1 MNQRSFC
8 VSLQDQR
15 ICWQPVNHSLWKG
28 ASASKQISI
37 SFVGF
42 PNSNETSTR
51 IAFPS
56 WPFAPVNFYDR
67 GLRQSF
73 LSSSA
78 LCTFLVTDIDGS
90 INRWWHWTP
99 NERGNIWGL
108 EVKKLKWK
116 IETWQKLFFQNGIQM
131 PRIWC
136 GKATAPLG
144 PHRTA
149 PRSSCV
155 LMHSLPTSSSKSDP
169 WKNMFR
175 SMQTFRICFLY
186 CEAGREQCLMCISF
200 LAIGILKRSKKA
212 FTNLGRIRTWH
223 HSGQSCMNQA
233 VQVFKCNTLVAL

>member
-15 ICWQPVNHSLWKG
+15 ICWQPVNHSLWKR

-37 SFVGF
+37 SCVGF
-42 PNSNETSTR
+42 PNSNEKSTR

-90 INRWWHWTP
+90 ITRWWHWTP
-99 NERGNIWGL
+99 NERGSIWGL
-108 EVKKLKWK
+108 EVKKLKK
-116 IETWQKLFFQNGIQM
+116 SKLGKSFFFKMDFKCQGSDV
-131 PRIWC
+131 
-136 GKATAPLG
+136 GKLQHHLDHIGLHRG
-144 PHRTA
+144 PAVCSCTPCQLQA
-149 PRSSCV
+149 RSQISE
-155 LMHSLPTSSSKSDP
+155 
-169 WKNMFR
+169 KNMFR
-175 SMQTFRICFLY
+175 SIQTLRICFLY

-212 FTNLGRIRTWH
+212 FTNLDRIRTWH

-233 VQVFKCNTLVAL
+233 VQVFKCNTLVAR

>member
-15 ICWQPVNHSLWKG
+15 ICWQPVNHLLWKR

-42 PNSNETSTR
+42 PNSNEKSTR

-56 WPFAPVNFYDR
+56 WPFAPVNFYDG

-90 INRWWHWTP
+90 ITRWWHWTP

-108 EVKKLKWK
+108 EVKKLKKSKLGKSFFFFKMDFKCQGSDVGKLQHHLDHIGLHRGPAVCSCTPCQLQAAKSDLWK
-116 IETWQKLFFQNGIQM
+116 KYVSFHPDFQNIFVCIARLEG
-131 PRIWC
+131 
-136 GKATAPLG
+136 
-144 PHRTA
+144 
-149 PRSSCV
+149 SS
-155 LMHSLPTSSSKSDP
+155 
-169 WKNMFR
+169 
-175 SMQTFRICFLY
+175 
-186 CEAGREQCLMCISF
+186 A
-200 LAIGILKRSKKA
+200 
-212 FTNLGRIRTWH
+212 
-223 HSGQSCMNQA
+223 
-233 VQVFKCNTLVAL
+233 